1 MNKIITLLRGGL
13 GNQMFQYALARSMSL
28 SSNSEL
34 VLDNWSGFIYDYKY
48 HRKYELDAFPI
59 VGRPANLRER
69 IPFWLNQ
76 LGSKFSSS
84 SPEKPFRKEIYGLVI
99 NEIGS
104 RYIPDIFQA
113 LEIEQVYACWLNG
126 YWQSPLY
133 FEKYSDFIANEL
145 MPPQPTEKHFLEL
158 GKLLTESESVALGI
172 RLYEESKN
180 PEIHTSNGQLK
191 TTSQINQAL
200 LKVIDLHEKA
210 RFLVFCTHRSPLLEE
225 LSLPEDTIFVT
236 HDDGYLGTIQCM
248 WLLTQCKHHIFTN
261 STFYWW
267 GAWLSQ
273 KFYSQEKQTI
283 FAANNFTN
291 SDTVPR
297 HWNLF

>member
-1 MNKIITLLRGGL
+1 
-13 GNQMFQYALARSMSL
+13 MSL

-34 VLDNWSGFIYDYKY
+34 VLDNWSGFISDYKY

-59 VGRPANLRER
+59 VGRPASLRER

-84 SPEKPFRKEIYGLVI
+84 SPEA
-99 NEIGS
+99 
-104 RYIPDIFQA
+104 QT
-113 LEIEQVYACWLNG
+113 CWLNG
-126 YWQSPLY
+126 YWQSLLY

-200 LKVIDLHEKA
+200 LNVIDLHKKA
-210 RFLVFCTHRSPLLEE
+210 RFFVFCTHRSPLLDE
-225 LSLPEDTIFVT
+225 LSLPENTIFVT
-236 HDDGYLGTIQCM
+236 HDDGYLGTIQRM

-273 KFYSQEKQTI
+273 KLYSQEKQTI

>member
-1 MNKIITLLRGGL
+1 
-13 GNQMFQYALARSMSL
+13 MFQYALARSMSL

-34 VLDNWSGFIYDYKY
+34 VLDNWSGFISDYKY

-99 NEIGS
+99 NEIGF

-113 LEIEQVYACWLNG
+113 LEIEQVYAYWLNG

-145 MPPQPTEKHFLEL
+145 MLPSGF
-158 GKLLTESESVALGI
+158 I
-172 RLYEESKN
+172 
-180 PEIHTSNGQLK
+180 
-191 TTSQINQAL
+191 
-200 LKVIDLHEKA
+200 
-210 RFLVFCTHRSPLLEE
+210 
-225 LSLPEDTIFVT
+225 LS
-236 HDDGYLGTIQCM
+236 
-248 WLLTQCKHHIFTN
+248 
-261 STFYWW
+261 
-267 GAWLSQ
+267 
-273 KFYSQEKQTI
+273 
-283 FAANNFTN
+283 
-291 SDTVPR
+291 
-297 HWNLF
+297 

>member
-1 MNKIITLLRGGL
+1 MGKIITLLKGGL

-28 SSNSEL
+28 SSDSEL
-34 VLDNWSGFIYDYKY
+34 VLDNWSGFISDYKY
-48 HRKYELDAFPI
+48 HRKYELNVFPI
-59 VGRPANLRER
+59 VGRPANFKER

-84 SPEKPFRKEIYGLVI
+84 SPEKSFRKEIYGLVI

-104 RYIPDIFQA
+104 KYIPDIFQTLKTEEA
-113 LEIEQVYACWLNG
+113 QTCWLNG
-126 YWQSPLY
+126 YWQSPSY
-133 FEKYSDFIANEL
+133 FDRYSEFITSEL

-158 GKLLTESESVALGI
+158 GELLRESESIALGV

-180 PEIHTSNGQLK
+180 PELHSSNGQLK
-191 TTSQINQAL
+191 STSQINQAI
-200 LKVIDLHEKA
+200 LKVIDLHKKA
-210 RFLVFCTHRSPLLEE
+210 KLFVFCTHRSPLLDE
-225 LSLPEDTIFVT
+225 LSLPKNTIFVT
-236 HDDGYLGTIQCM
+236 HDGGYLGTIQCM
-248 WLLTQCKHHIFTN
+248 WLLTQCRHHIFTN

-273 KFYSQEKQTI
+273 KLYGGENQTI
-283 FAANNFTN
+283 FAANNFIN
-291 SDTVPR
+291 LDAIPR

>member
-1 MNKIITLLRGGL
+1 MNKVITLLKGGL

-28 SSNSEL
+28 SSNTEL
-34 VLDNWSGFIYDYKY
+34 VLDNWSGFISDYKY
-48 HRKYELDAFPI
+48 HRKYELNAFPI
-59 VGRPANLRER
+59 AGRPANLKER
-69 IPFWLNQ
+69 IPFWLSQ
-76 LGSKFSSS
+76 LGSRFSSN
-84 SPEKPFRKEIYGLVI
+84 SPEKLYRKEIYGLVI

-104 RYIPDIFQA
+104 KYMPDIFQA
-113 LEIEQVYACWLNG
+113 FEAEKVHTCWLNG

-133 FEKYSDFIANEL
+133 FDRYSDFITSEL
-145 MPPQPTEKHFLEL
+145 MPPEPTEKHFVDLGEL
-158 GKLLTESESVALGI
+158 LRDSESVALGV

-180 PEIHTSNGQLK
+180 PEAHSSNGQLK
-191 TTSQINQAL
+191 STSQINQVIL
-200 LKVIDLHEKA
+200 SLIDLHKKA
-210 RFLVFCTHRSPLLEE
+210 RFFVFCTHRSPLLEE

-236 HDDGYLGTIQCM
+236 HDDGYLGTTQRM
-248 WLLTQCKHHIFTN
+248 WLLTQCRHHIFTN

-273 KFYSQEKQTI
+273 KLHSQEDQTI
-283 FAANNFTN
+283 FAANNFIN